1 MTSRY
6 NESETSE
13 SRVIPNRDDKGKDVI
28 DANGRDIGMVTIV
41 VGDTMYVASNT
52 RVSEAVERK
61 LDWDDKRST
70 SLPLP
75 SEMITR
81 IDDEVMLAVEREAE

>member
-6 NESETSE
+6 DESETLE
-13 SRVIPNRDDKGKDVI
+13 SRVIPQRDDRGKDVV
-28 DANGRDIGMVTIV
+28 DANGRDIGMVTSV
-41 VGDTMYVASNT
+41 VGDTMYVAPNT
-52 RVSEAVERK
+52 RVNEAVERK

-81 IDDEVMLAVEREAE
+81 IDEKVVLAVKREAE

>member
-6 NESETSE
+6 DESETLE
-13 SRVIPNRDDKGKDVI
+13 SRVRPRRDDKGKDVV
-28 DANGRDIGMVTIV
+28 DANGRDIGMVTTV
-41 VGDTMYVASNT
+41 VGETVYVAPNT

-81 IDDEVMLAVEREAE
+81 IDDEVVLAVEREAD